1 MKKFVIY
8 QVLPRLF
15 GNTLNVNK
23 KAGTI
28 SENGCGKFNDFT
40 IDALQKI
47 KELGASHI
55 WLTGIIE
62 HATSTNYAAFGI
74 VPDAPQLVKGR
85 AGSPYAI
92 KDYYDVD
99 PDLAEVVPERM
110 KEFEQLV
117 DRIHRSGM
125 KVIIDFVPNHVA
137 RHYVS
142 DSKPDGVIDLGAADE
157 MSVGFSS
164 RNNFYYLVGQ
174 DFVSPVNLPAHDVW
188 HESPAKVTGNN
199 CLSPAPNIN
208 DWYETVKLN
217 YGIDI
222 FTNSSHF
229 DPIPD
234 TWHKM
239 LQVLKFWAHKGI
251 DGFRCDMAE
260 MVPVEFW
267 NWAIKAMKQEYPE
280 VIFIAEV
287 YDPALYRTYLNDGL
301 FDLLYDKVG
310 MYDTLRGVITG
321 NLPVNAISG
330 AWEAIADIH
339 DKVLFFMENHDEQRL
354 ASTFFA
360 GNALKGWPGTVVA
373 ATINSNPFML
383 YFGQEIG
390 VDGMQEEG
398 FSGLDGRTSIFDYWG
413 IEQFQAWTNHGLF
426 DGGGLSSDQEALRAK
441 HTILFTEVFN
451 EPAIQN
457 GEFYNLMWA
466 NQNNPQ
472 FNRHK
477 VFAFLRHYQGNVLL
491 VVANFGEECQN
502 LRILLPE
509 HAFFIIGLNPEA
521 YYKSSDLLKCNVSIQ
536 FPGQVAVQSGV
547 GISLKSWSCGIYR
560 LG

>member
-1 MKKFVIY
+1 MNKFVIY

-15 GNTLNVNK
+15 GNTSNVNV

-28 SENGCGKFNDFT
+28 FENGCGKFNHFT
-40 IDALQKI
+40 FEALHGI
-47 KELGASHI
+47 KELGATHI

-62 HATSTNYAAFGI
+62 HATTTKYESFGI
-74 VPDAPQLVKGR
+74 EPDAPQLVKGR

-99 PDLAEVVPERM
+99 PDLAENVADRM
-110 KEFEQLV
+110 DEFHQLV

-142 DSKPDGVIDLGAADE
+142 DSKSDDVFDLGHSDDV
-157 MSVGFSS
+157 SVGFSPQ
-164 RNNFYYLVGQ
+164 NNFYYLVGQ
-174 DFVSPVNLPAHDVW
+174 DFVSPVNAVSSDEW

-199 CLSPAPNIN
+199 CVSSSPGIN

-217 YGIDI
+217 YGVDI
-222 FTNSSHF
+222 FTGINHF
-229 DPIPD
+229 NPVPD

-239 LQVLKFWAHKGI
+239 LHVLRYWAQKGI
-251 DGFRCDMAE
+251 NGFRCDMAE

-267 NWAIKAMKQEYPE
+267 NWAIKAVKHDYPD
-280 VIFIAEV
+280 VMFIAEV
-287 YDPALYRTYLNDGL
+287 YDPSLYRTYLNDGL

-310 MYDTLRGVITG
+310 MYDTLRGVISG
-321 NLPVNAISG
+321 SEHVNALSG

-339 DKVLFFMENHDEQRL
+339 DNVLFFMENHDEQRL

-373 ATINSNPFML
+373 ATINSHPCML

-390 VDGMQEEG
+390 VDGMHEEG

-426 DGGGLSSDQEALRAK
+426 DGGGLAADQLALREK
-441 HTILFTEVFN
+441 HKVLLSEILK
-451 EPAIQN
+451 EPAIQH
-457 GEFYNLMWA
+457 GQFYNLMWA
-466 NQNNPQ
+466 NQNNPE
-472 FNRHK
+472 FTRHQ
-477 VFAFLRHYQGNVLL
+477 VFAYLRHYNDNVLL
-491 VVANFGEECQN
+491 VIANFREECHD
-502 LRILLPE
+502 LRLIIPE
-509 HAFFIIGLNPEA
+509 HAFFITGLNPEG
-521 YYKSSDLLKCNVSIQ
+521 YYRSLDLLNSNRPIQ
-536 FPGQVAVQSGV
+536 FPAQVAVKNGIGV
-547 GISLKSWSCGIYR
+547 SLKSWSCGIYKLR
-560 LG
+560 